1 VLQVLNEPL
10 CIFNLIEVFKD
21 RFFPFSIIESA
32 KWESES
38 ESESGSYSESE
49 SGSDSESGAKCDDRC

>member
-38 ESESGSYSESE
+38 ESESGSESE
-49 SGSDSESGAKCDDRC
+49 RVRSVMIGVELMVND

>member
-38 ESESGSYSESE
+38 ESESGS
-49 SGSDSESGAKCDDRC
+49 DSERVRSVMIGVELMVND